1 MITMMKIKVSYTT
14 TVEEVIEVDKKF
26 FQLTE
31 PGGWNE
37 MPHKESQALTDELL
51 TEIVNRIDVGYHD
64 IVAVE
69 EYGTDELMYEG

>member
-1 MITMMKIKVSYTT
+1 MMKIKVSYTT
-14 TVEEVIEVDKKF
+14 TVEEVVEVDEKF
-26 FQLTE
+26 YKLTE

-64 IVAVE
+64 IVCVE

>member
-1 MITMMKIKVSYTT
+1 MMKIKVSYTT

-51 TEIVNRIDVGYHD
+51 TEVTDRLEICHHNI
-64 IVAVE
+64 IAVE